1 MVIFLI
7 IIITWPMIR
16 IDRPDDNA
24 AIRGAIMK
32 DSGSVHKNVQEM
44 CDCYA
49 TTDPLKEMSTIKDE
63 PDARS
68 AALKWAALAALHGV
82 GSNAE
87 QITLSRS
94 DDGRITVFAEYRPA
108 ELPSPGKDA
117 GREIFETFRQMT
129 HIDAD
134 KGKTLLA
141 LGIRDS
147 SIDLEVKVKKKNG
160 REKIKIGFPKR

>member
-94 DDGRITVFAEYRPA
+94 DDGRK
-108 ELPSPGKDA
+108 LPSSPNTGPLNCPPRARMRAVKFLKPS
-117 GREIFETFRQMT
+117 GR
-129 HIDAD
+129 
-134 KGKTLLA
+134 
-141 LGIRDS
+141 
-147 SIDLEVKVKKKNG
+147 
-160 REKIKIGFPKR
+160 